1 MKLEVGNVLYRNG
14 SRYEVTR
21 VTPKRAFIR
30 VNDRYEVMIP
40 RDSQWGS
47 FRQIGASVW
56 DRPYEAE
63 TPELIEQYRRSELIY
78 RIQRAKITA
87 LSTEKLE
94 KIVEIMGEI

>member
-1 MKLEVGNVLYRNG
+1 MKLEVGAVLYRGG

-21 VTPKRAFIR
+21 VTPKRAFIQINPSCEKMLTR
-30 VNDRYEVMIP
+30 ESPDGYFRP
-40 RDSQWGS
+40 FGS
-47 FRQIGASVW
+47 YWAGS
-56 DRPYEAE
+56 YEAE
-63 TPELIEQYRRSELIY
+63 TPELIEQYRRSELVY